1 MDCSKHTSLADAH
14 ININQLFDVVCW
26 ARYFGV
32 AQGQIRAAVA
42 AVGNRASSVAA
53 FLQAV

>member
-14 ININQLFDVVCW
+14 INIHQLFDVVCW

>member
-14 ININQLFDVVCW
+14 INIHQLFDLVCW

-32 AQGQIRAAVA
+32 AQDQVRAAVA
-42 AVGNRASSVAA
+42 AVGNRAASVAA
-53 FLQAV
+53 FFQAA

>member
-1 MDCSKHTSLADAH
+1 MDCSKHTGLADAQ
-14 ININQLFDVVCW
+14 INIHQLFDLVCW

-42 AVGNRASSVAA
+42 AVGNRASNVAA
-53 FLQAV
+53 FLQTA